1 MGSSHFLV
9 FRKIFASQINVVY
22 IYTVT
27 NKTIRIMERYT
38 ISVTPDNDTWLKKQI
53 KKETH
58 ASKAELINDL
68 IRTERNKQEELKW
81 LRSALIAG
89 EESGVSD
96 RSPEDLMAAIR
107 KNYAEKTNEG
117 DLQQT
122 S

>member
-1 MGSSHFLV
+1 MGSRHFLV
-9 FRKIFASQINVVY
+9 FRKIFAFQTNVVY

-117 DLQQT
+117 NLQQT